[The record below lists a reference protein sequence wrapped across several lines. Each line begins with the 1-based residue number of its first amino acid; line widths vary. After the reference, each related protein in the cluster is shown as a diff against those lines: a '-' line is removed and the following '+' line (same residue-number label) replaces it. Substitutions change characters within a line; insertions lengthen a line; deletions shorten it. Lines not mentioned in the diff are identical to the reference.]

1 MTGEIGLL
9 ERPGQATQ
17 NLMLGDLPAGF
28 QAMFQPG
35 DLLPQER
42 DAFLKKHGLDKSV
55 WAPVFRLMTNPLL
68 IVSLAAGF
76 KFPVASAKNMFKV
89 KNAVAGM
96 TKRFPILGRLSSM
109 QGLYRGTKVADDY
122 TDVVTNIHLYRTEFN
137 EKMSG
142 LLRTFRSQAGKT
154 PSSQEQM
161 MISSW
166 LDGLHRPLRGWEG
179 TNGVLTMGKGAT
191 RVNVPSVGTLMP
203 DLEAHMGRPLLQL
216 AKGTR
221 EVFDDMWTKT
231 FGSPKNRESIRR
243 AMGRMKGGQDEL
255 TDVWREYLQNP
266 RKIEHYYP
274 HRLMTTEADFLAMFK
289 NMTSEKQAVGAAARK
304 TVRWVGPE
312 SHTRRSALMPSLVE
326 LDDLSRLKPGVVDK
340 AQLERLKEVA
350 KYRIVADA
358 GGQGKLTVRSMQKL
372 KESSYEN
379 IVSDWRGLMSE
390 QEAIS
395 FRGSMEAAQPK
406 QYSLKLM
413 DTFNSYS
420 QSMGSTFGWTVMG
433 GGEKL
438 QQHVRTLK
446 GLGASG
452 VEGAPYAK
460 MRAEMLENTYIP
472 LALGRGTFKNALKSQ
487 AWEQNMYKLASWV
500 RTPKVRGVLGEDLAK
515 TMHGHL
521 TNARSAFSYVNL
533 SQKAAGYFYLS
544 TLGLNPASALKNV
557 LQLVLTTGPTLG
569 YKTTAMGLSAAMKKS
584 HKYFASRFG
593 AQKLSHEEAIRSA
606 YPAFGKSGAA
616 AAPITDEVME
626 NSLKN
631 IAGIQSLA
639 PGKLVSTQKK
649 ISSAMMSLFT
659 ATETTNRLATW
670 EGALIHAKRSK
681 MPTEMAHKFATKV
694 VAETQFLTGPQNT
707 PYLLAGVNPLV
718 RQLGQFPLR
727 FLEFATHTAWNLGSA
742 ESSLI
747 LGKNPGTFARMIAG
761 SIIALEAGREVGVDA
776 GDALL
781 TGAIPSF
788 QKSRE
793 GDPFG
798 GFPIV
803 PPALQLGGAVATG
816 LATQD
821 FSALVRATPLAVP
834 GGIAAM
840 RVAGIMPADVVG
852 ETVAETGVQLSRFVG
867 RGYADY
873 QNPSPDGRIPVYTPQ
888 RTLKGFY
895 TRWEILAQGLGI
907 RQGDKVREEN
917 LMRTIIKGREQIQES
932 RKDYLDAR
940 LRNDATDA
948 RSVAERFQIQF
959 GFPLPV
965 TEQDIEGMQLRR
977 RVSRL
982 ERLVRTLPPGPAR
995 DQYVQ
1000 LIASSLGSSGPALL
1014 GIDPAL
1020 LGEPK
1025 PAREAARGNVSTQ
1038 RSAPQSYRTGPF
1050 DSVDPARVGRQHLP
1064 DNSSFGF

>member
-1 MTGEIGLL
+1 MTGEIGIL
-9 ERPGQATQ
+9 ERPGQAVQ
-17 NLMLGDLPAGF
+17 NVMVGDLPAGF
-28 QAMFQPG
+28 QSMFQPG

-76 KFPVASAKNMFKV
+76 KFPVASAANMFKV

-96 TKRFPILGRLSSM
+96 TKRFPILGKLSSM
-109 QGLYRGTKVADDY
+109 QGLYRGTKIADDY

-137 EKMSG
+137 ERMSG
-142 LLRTFRSQAGKT
+142 LLRTFRSQTGKT
-154 PSSQEQM
+154 PSSAEQM

-179 TNGVLTMGKGAT
+179 TKGVITMGRGAS
-191 RVNVPSVGTLMP
+191 RVNVPSVDTLMP
-203 DLEAHMGRPLLQL
+203 DLEAHMGRSLLQL

-221 EVFDDMWTKT
+221 QVFDDMWEKT
-231 FGSPKNRESIRR
+231 FGSPQNREAIRR
-243 AMGRMKGGQDEL
+243 AMIRMKGSGDEMS
-255 TDVWREYLQNP
+255 DVWKEYLTNP

-289 NMTSEKQAVGAAARK
+289 NMTSERQAVGAAARK

-312 SHTRRSALMPSLVE
+312 SHTRHSALMPSLVE

-350 KYRIVADA
+350 KYKIIADA
-358 GGQGKLTVRSMQKL
+358 GGQGKLTVRSMQRL

-390 QEAIS
+390 NEAIS
-395 FRGSMEAAQPK
+395 FRGSMEVAQPK

-413 DTFNSYS
+413 NTFNSYS

-438 QQHVRTLK
+438 QGHVRTLK
-446 GLGASG
+446 ALGG
-452 VEGAPYAK
+452 TKVEGAPQAK

-487 AWEQNMYKLASWV
+487 AWEQNMYKMAAWV

-584 HKYFASRFG
+584 HKYFAARFG
-593 AQKLSHEEAIRSA
+593 TQKLSHEQAIRYA
-606 YPAFGKSGAA
+606 YPDFGKSGAA

-626 NSLKN
+626 NSLRN

-670 EGALIHAKRSK
+670 EGALIHARRAK
-681 MPTEMAHKFATKV
+681 MTGKMATDFATKV

-707 PYLLAGVNPLV
+707 PYLLAGINPMI

-727 FLEFATHTAWNLGSA
+727 FLEFATHTAWNLGAA
-742 ESSLI
+742 EASV

-781 TGAIPSF
+781 GGALPSF
-788 QKSRE
+788 QKARE
-793 GDPFG
+793 GSPFG

-803 PPALQLGGAVATG
+803 PPAVQLAGGMAMGA
-816 LATQD
+816 ATQD
-821 FSALVRATPLAVP
+821 FSALVRGAPLMVP

-852 ETVAETGVQLSRFVG
+852 ETVSETGVQLSRFVG

-907 RQGDKVREEN
+907 RQGDKVREED

-948 RSVAERFQIQF
+948 NSVAERFQLQF

-1025 PAREAARGNVSTQ
+1025 PAREAARGRGSSQ
-1038 RSAPQSYRTGPF
+1038 RSARPSYRTGPF
-1050 DSVDPARVGRQHLP
+1050 DSVDPARVGRQTLP
-1064 DNSSFGF
+1064 SNSSFGF